1 MNDTTFLSQDDRHD
15 GSDANRFR
23 PADAVIPQLHTL
35 TTSII
40 RSFDAE
46 ASSIDGILKLTLGE
60 PDFDTPQFIK
70 DAAVDSLARN
80 RTHYAPNAG
89 TPGLRQAIS
98 DYLARR
104 RNLHY
109 PADDIIVTEGAS
121 EAVSSALTALLHPGA
136 ALLYTVPGFGL
147 YANMAKLTGA
157 QPVEIDT
164 TDTGFALSPEALES
178 ALRSVQGRD
187 TVLVLNSPNNPTGVT
202 YTAEQLKA
210 LAECIERYDVV
221 VLSDEVYAEISYDVR
236 PAPSI
241 ALFAPERTIVV
252 DSTSKSY
259 AMTGWRLGF
268 LAAPHE
274 LAGYIAKVHQ
284 IHVSTAAMF
293 TMDAAQVAYERGDNA
308 IDAMVAEYRQRRD
321 FLVNALGALGYRT
334 ANPTGSFF
342 LYVAVPDEF
351 DGSSFDYARLLA
363 REAKVAAVPG
373 EAFTSGPSRH
383 FRFSYAA
390 SLGTLHEVVDRIGA
404 FRSRQ

>member
-1 MNDTTFLSQDDRHD
+1 MSEPTDNTSQRTAEAGFDP
-15 GSDANRFR
+15 AN
-23 PADAVIPQLHTL
+23 AVIPQLRTL

-46 ASSIDGILKLTLGE
+46 TSTIPGILKLTLGE
-60 PDFDTPQFIK
+60 PDFATPQFIK

-98 DYLARR
+98 GYLARR
-104 RNLHY
+104 RNLQY
-109 PADDIIVTEGAS
+109 APEDIIVTEGAS

-157 QPVEIDT
+157 DQIEIDT
-164 TDTGFALSPEALES
+164 TGTGFVLTPEALED
-178 ALRSVQGRD
+178 ALRSVAGRD
-187 TVLVLNSPNNPTGVT
+187 AVLVLNSPNNPTGVT
-202 YTAEQLKA
+202 YTADQLRA
-210 LAECIERYDVV
+210 LADVVERYDVTM
-221 VLSDEVYAEISYDVR
+221 LSDEVYAEISYETR

-241 ALFAPERTIVV
+241 ALFAPDRTVVV
-252 DSTSKSY
+252 DSTSKTY

-274 LAGYIAKVHQ
+274 LAGFIAKVHQ

-293 TMDAAQVAYERGDNA
+293 TMDAAQVAYEKGDES
-308 IDAMVAEYRQRRD
+308 IDRMVAEYRRRRD
-321 FLVNALGALGYRT
+321 FLVDGLTGLGYRT

-342 LYVAVPDEF
+342 LYVAVPDGF

-363 REAKVAAVPG
+363 REAKVAGVPG
-373 EAFTSGPSRH
+373 EAFTSRPSRY

-390 SLGTLHEVVDRIGA
+390 SLDTLREAVARIAA
-404 FRSRQ
+404 FRDRA